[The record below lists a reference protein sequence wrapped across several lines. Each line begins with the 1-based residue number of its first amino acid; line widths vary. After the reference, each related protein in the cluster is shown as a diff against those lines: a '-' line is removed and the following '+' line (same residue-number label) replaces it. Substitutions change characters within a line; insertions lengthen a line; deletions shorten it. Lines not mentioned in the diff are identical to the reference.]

1 MRLHPRLI
9 SYLAESIT
17 ADLQRDKLLAADGE
31 DRLAAVIAN
40 QITEE
45 LEREDKLNE
54 EVRALLA
61 KHYEQ
66 VRSSGAEYDQLFK
79 MVKAKLAKEKGIIL

>member
-9 SYLAESIT
+9 SYLAESVT
-17 ADLQRDKLLAADGE
+17 ADLLRDKLLAVDDA
-31 DRLAAVIAN
+31 DRLAAVVAN
-40 QITEE
+40 IFTQEM
-45 LEREDKLNE
+45 EREDKLNE

-79 MVKAKLAKEKGIIL
+79 MVKAKLAKEKGIVL